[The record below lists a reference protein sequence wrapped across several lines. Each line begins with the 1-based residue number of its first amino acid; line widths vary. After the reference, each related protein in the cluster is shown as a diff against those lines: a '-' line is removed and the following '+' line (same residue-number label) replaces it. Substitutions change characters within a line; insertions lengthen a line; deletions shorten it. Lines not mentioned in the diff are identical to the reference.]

1 LTYFSFLLLVDRVIA
16 FVFMSAQATLL
27 ETAAGE
33 MTLDLK
39 TRWFK
44 ALLRQDL
51 AYYDV
56 KDVSGTATMISSNGA
71 KYRK

>member
-1 LTYFSFLLLVDRVIA
+1 
-16 FVFMSAQATLL
+16 MSAQATLL